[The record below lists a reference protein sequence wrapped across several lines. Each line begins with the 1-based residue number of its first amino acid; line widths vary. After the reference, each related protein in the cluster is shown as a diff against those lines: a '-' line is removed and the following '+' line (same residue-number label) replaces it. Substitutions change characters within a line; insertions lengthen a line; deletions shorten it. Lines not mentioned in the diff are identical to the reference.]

1 MDENLLVLHLARD
14 KTNQLTAEGSKRAWL
29 FISNVSLRLQGYF
42 IFKIIRFF
50 FLSSSPENALVCKG
64 NTRLHVGPECTCES

>member
-50 FLSSSPENALVCKG
+50 FSVILP
-64 NTRLHVGPECTCES
+64 